1 MAENEKIIA
10 NAWSEWVKF
19 RASETS
25 TNSGTGI
32 IVALIPLFQKSID
45 SYGAG
50 DNYGAII
57 YGAAGIFAVALAIK
71 SIITPEV
78 QNGR

>member
-1 MAENEKIIA
+1 MADTGKIITD
-10 NAWSEWVKF
+10 AWAEWVKY
-19 RASETS
+19 RATETS
-25 TNSGTGI
+25 THSGAGI

-57 YGAAGIFAVALAIK
+57 YGTAGIFAVALAIK